1 MKNKKSMKRFNF
13 IYLLLAFVGV
23 LTLTSCEHKYAD
35 YTPGSQDK
43 NMGAYLPSTADFE
56 VTAESTSVAVV
67 VGRMN
72 TAVAADVNVR
82 AEYVPASTDDTAAD
96 LFTFPRK
103 VSFAADAAEANFTIE
118 FDGSKLEIGREYAIR
133 VQVDQ
138 TEASS
143 YATSEYVYTIMI
155 PEPWTSMGQ
164 GIYFDDLLWTILEGG
179 EQYQGV
185 GAYVEFQQH
194 ALEPNRIRAVNVY
207 APETIGTMWGGVP
220 QFFNFTAGD
229 ADTYVEFDITDPNN
243 VKFGEVYTH
252 SEAGNAQ
259 VVFLN
264 CKVVGDQNGTLY
276 DLACLVWE
284 SAGPVVLKD
293 GIISFPKEGVE
304 LAAFRDGG
312 YAGYFGKGN
321 TAGYLQYYLP
331 GTEFVNYDMA
341 VTYDGMYVS
350 ADGATARAIFN
361 FAFGADVD
369 TYKFAFVPGD
379 ITADPAETVEAI
391 VAGSSDLKIYE
402 GDAETKRWEVELTQG
417 VYTLVAVPYSAE
429 GEAKADNA
437 LVYTF
442 YFNGSG
448 DMPEVEVNVE
458 VNTPAYFADEA
469 EKDKVEAESP
479 ACFNVAC
486 KVVADASQLK
496 AVKFWYGNAQALV
509 QQKVDDDTLFAKYAG
524 DASDVIAK
532 IAENGA
538 ALMTFNVIADTPNFV
553 VKLRFETIYGTNVD
567 VTIDDYELPKYD
579 GTFPVGSYK
588 FTEGDYEEVFTIVPG
603 KSYTTFFWTNTSF
616 DGSSWYCNF
625 DSETSIL
632 TMDGTLFNYED
643 EGCQFGKIY
652 GYYNQEETLV
662 YSYQS
667 SENAELDGMAPLQL
681 SVADGAMALKTYYAA
696 AIFNYTAEDKSFTG
710 KFHFRF
716 TPEATIV
723 PNVEEEAPEASA
735 KVLSVA
741 ADKVEYAGV
750 KTALSERV
758 EVVKPMAATPLGSM
772 KLTTLKR

>member
-1 MKNKKSMKRFNF
+1 MKRFNF

-35 YTPGSQDK
+35 YTPGAQDK
-43 NMGAYLPSTADFE
+43 NMGAYLLSTADFE
-56 VTAESTSVAVV
+56 VTAESKSVAVV

-72 TAVAADVNVR
+72 TAVAANVTVR

-96 LFTFPRK
+96 LFTFPRN
-103 VSFAADAAEANFTIE
+103 VSFAADEAEANFTIQ
-118 FDGSKLEIGREYAIR
+118 FDGSKLEIGRKYAIR

-138 TEASS
+138 AEASS
-143 YATSEYVYTIMI
+143 YAASEYIYSIMI
-155 PEPWTSMGQ
+155 PEPWNSMGQ
-164 GIYFDDLLWTILEGG
+164 GIYFDDLLWTLLEGG
-179 EQYQGV
+179 EAYQGV

-194 ALEPNRIRAVNVY
+194 ALETNRIRAVNVY
-207 APETIGTMWGGVP
+207 APETIGAMWGGVP
-220 QFFNFTAGD
+220 QFFTFTAGD

-243 VKFGEVYTH
+243 VKFGEVYTD
-252 SEAGNAQ
+252 SEGGNAQ

-264 CKVVGDQNGTLY
+264 CKVVGDQQGNLY

-293 GIISFPKEGVE
+293 GIISFPTQGVE

-379 ITADPAETVEAI
+379 ITADPAEAIEAI

-402 GDAETKRWEVELTQG
+402 GDAETKRWEVELSKG

-437 LVYTF
+437 LVYNF

-448 DMPEVEVNVE
+448 DMPEVELNVE
-458 VNTPAYFADEA
+458 VNTPAYFAEEDKKA
-469 EKDKVEAESP
+469 EVEAESP

-486 KVVADASQLK
+486 KVAADASQLK

-509 QQKVDDDTLFAKYAG
+509 SQNIDDDTLFANYAG
-524 DASDVIAK
+524 DASGIIEK

-538 ALMTFNVIADTPNFV
+538 ALMTFNVTAETPNFV

-567 VTIDDYELPKYD
+567 KTIEYELPKYD

-588 FTEGDYEEVFTIVPG
+588 FTEGDYEEVFTIVPA

-616 DGSSWYCNF
+616 DGSSWYCDF

-643 EGCQFGKIY
+643 EGCQFGKLY
-652 GYYNQEETLV
+652 GYYNQEKTLV

-667 SENAELDGMAPLQL
+667 SENADFNGMAPLQL
-681 SVADGAMALKTYYAA
+681 FVADDAMALKTYYGA
-696 AIFNYTAEDKSFTG
+696 AIFDYTGETPAFTG
-710 KFHFRF
+710 NFHFRF

-723 PNVEEEAPEASA
+723 PYVEEEAPETSA

-741 ADKVEYAGV
+741 ADKVEYAGAAD
-750 KTALSERV
+750 KSEF
-758 EVVKPMAATPLGSM
+758 VVKATPIYAFDFAM
-772 KLTTLKR
+772 ATLK

>member
-56 VTAESTSVAVV
+56 VTAESKSVAVV

-72 TAVAADVNVR
+72 TAVAADVTVR
-82 AEYVPASTDDTAAD
+82 AEYVPASTDDTAAE
-96 LFTFPRK
+96 LFTFPRS
-103 VSFAADAAEANFTIE
+103 VSFDADADKANFIIE
-118 FDGSKLEIGREYAIR
+118 FDGSKLEIGREYAVR

-155 PEPWTSMGQ
+155 PEPWNSMGE
-164 GIYFDDLLWTILEGG
+164 GIYFDDLLWTLVEGG

-220 QFFNFTAGD
+220 QFFTFTAGD
-229 ADTYVEFDITDPNN
+229 AKTYVEFDITDPNN
-243 VKFGEVYTH
+243 VKFGEVYTD

-264 CKVVGDQNGTLY
+264 IKVPYKETLY

-284 SAGPVVLKD
+284 SAGPVVLKN

-304 LAAFRDGG
+304 LAAFYNGE
-312 YAGYFGKGN
+312 YFGYFGLGN
-321 TAGYLQYYLP
+321 AAGYLQYYLP

-361 FAFGADVD
+361 FALGADVD
-369 TYKFAFVPGD
+369 TYTFAFVPGD
-379 ITADPAETVEAI
+379 ITADPAEAIEAI

-402 GDAETKRWEVELTQG
+402 GDAETKRWEVELSKG

-437 LVYTF
+437 LVYNF

-458 VNTPAYFADEA
+458 VNTPAYFAEEDKKA
-469 EKDKVEAESP
+469 EVEAESP

-486 KVVADASQLK
+486 KVAADASQLK

-509 QQKVDDDTLFAKYAG
+509 QQKIDDETLFAKYAG
-524 DASDVIAK
+524 DASKIIEK

-538 ALMTFNVIADTPNFV
+538 ALMTFNVTAEIPNFV

-567 VTIDDYELPKYD
+567 KTIEYELPKYD
-579 GTFPVGSYK
+579 GTFPVGSYL
-588 FTEGDYEEVFTIVPG
+588 FTEGDYKEVFTIVPG
-603 KSYTTFFWTNTSF
+603 KSYTTFFWTNSTF
-616 DGSSWYCNF
+616 DGSSWYCDF

-643 EGCQFGKIY
+643 EGCQFGGLY
-652 GYYNQEETLV
+652 GYYNQEKTLV

-667 SENAELDGMAPLQL
+667 SENAEFNPMAPLQL
-681 SVADGAMALKTYYAA
+681 YVADGAMALKTYYAV
-696 AIFNYTAEDKSFTG
+696 AIFNYTEEDQSFTG

-716 TPEATIV
+716 TPEATIE
-723 PNVEEEAPEASA
+723 PYVEEEETPETSA

-758 EVVKPMAATPLGSM
+758 EIVKPMAATPLGSM